1 MLWFSLTGLFFITIT
16 TFVNRDFQFEYVF
29 AVGSILSMYY
39 IYTTNYDIAF
49 GKFTVD
55 LKVWKKITLVFLI
68 LSSFYRAIQI
78 MLERFNLSF
87 LLFFVI
93 LMGVLIVSLDLQSIN
108 KKYQFLTDKSLKTVL
123 IVLHVIC
130 MLLLVLV
137 SFGVFET
144 RNLFDRIEAFLFIT
158 SLSLIVTYYYFSI
171 KEILAVEK
179 NEKL

>member
-1 MLWFSLTGLFFITIT
+1 
-16 TFVNRDFQFEYVF
+16 
-29 AVGSILSMYY
+29 
-39 IYTTNYDIAF
+39 
-49 GKFTVD
+49 
-55 LKVWKKITLVFLI
+55 
-68 LSSFYRAIQI
+68 
-78 MLERFNLSF
+78 
-87 LLFFVI
+87 
-93 LMGVLIVSLDLQSIN
+93 
-108 KKYQFLTDKSLKTVL
+108 
-123 IVLHVIC
+123 